1 MMKRY
6 HDSTIQSSNV
16 SIFFTHPKNSTQM
29 IDAHDC
35 FIYKNFFWSV
45 FCFNINV

>member
-6 HDSTIQSSNV
+6 QDSTIQSSNV

-35 FIYKNFFWSV
+35 FIYKKFLVRFLL
-45 FCFNINV
+45 